1 MYKDLLMFGTVEGSS
16 RAGPIGWVWEL
27 RLTERSRLSMLYR
40 VGCVVMSIDLPIF
53 TVAAGDLDAQ
63 GVCLL
68 RMYLALIEHGLDVA
82 NTCAFS
88 AIGGKTCAK
97 L

>member
-1 MYKDLLMFGTVEGSS
+1 MYEAVAGSS
-16 RAGPIGWVWEL
+16 RAGPIGWVWKL
-27 RLTERSRLSMLYR
+27 RLTERSRLSMLHR
-40 VGCVVMSIDLPIF
+40 VGCVLISFDVPSF

-68 RMYLALIEHGLDVA
+68 RMYLALIEHRLDVA